1 MGSKNQIAPWVIS
14 YLPEAK
20 HFYDLFA
27 GGCAVTHAA
36 MISGKYESFTAND
49 LSPYGVTL
57 FRDAIAG
64 KYHDESRWISRAE
77 FSRLKDCDAYVRLC
91 WSFGND
97 AKSYMYAKEIE
108 SFKMRLHSLFFA
120 ETPYDRRLAW
130 KAFVREFARLENDV
144 QKLRVYIT
152 ELFQECGI
160 EMPRRSDGTP
170 DTKTCIKLL
179 NRHLTCEIREYMRA
193 ALRDSGLTQADI
205 DRHLGN
211 QMSGHYFGAS
221 QWALPTAEHYA
232 KMQEIIPGLDKPW
245 AELNE
250 SLQSL
255 QSLQSLERLE
265 RLQSLESLQSLERL
279 QSLESLEKPES
290 LNVLTVDYREVEVL
304 RDSVVYCD
312 PPYRNTKQYSGMEG
326 FSHED
331 FYSWLRNVEFPVWV
345 SEYEMPD
352 DFIRV
357 ASIRKRVTLSAQG
370 CSKTATEGLFIHKR
384 WKDYADRGQST
395 LLL

>member
-1 MGSKNQIAPWVIS
+1 MNDLFGHTEAPDRYGVPYMGSKNQIAPWVIS

-97 AKSYMYAKEIE
+97 AKSYLYAEEIE
-108 SFKMRLHSLFFA
+108 PFKMRLHSLFFA
-120 ETPYDRRLAW
+120 ETPHDRRLAW

-160 EMPRRSDGTP
+160 EIPRRTDGTP

-179 NRHLTCEIREYMRA
+179 KGHLTREISEYMRA
-193 ALRDSGLTQADI
+193 ALRASGLTQADI

-250 SLQSL
+250 R
-255 QSLQSLERLE
+255 LQSLERLDIST
-265 RLQSLESLQSLERL
+265 L
-279 QSLESLEKPES
+279 
-290 LNVLTVDYREVEVL
+290 DYREVEVL
-304 RDSVVYCD
+304 PDSVVYCD
-312 PPYRNTKQYSGMEG
+312 PPYRNTASYSGMEG

-357 ASIRKRVTLSAQG
+357 AARRKVVTLSAQG
-370 CSKTATEGLFIHKR
+370 CSKTAIEGLYIHKR
-384 WKDYADRGQST
+384 WKNT
-395 LLL
+395 L